1 MGIRV
6 RSFLGESAENG
17 RLDPYYISEYK
28 SVGGCDMN
36 FLIGRKDTVGDL
48 IKKRISYFKEVRERL
63 SDMKTRRVCQL
74 KIATLEMV
82 LSDMHMLNTMKVQ
95 KAI

>member
-1 MGIRV
+1 MGVWNRIT
-6 RSFLGESAENG
+6 
-17 RLDPYYISEYK
+17 ISEYK
-28 SVGGCDMN
+28 SVGGCVMN

-48 IKKRISYFKEVRERL
+48 VKKRISYFKEVHERL

-82 LSDMHMLNTMKVQ
+82 LNDMQTLTSIKVDR
-95 KAI
+95 AI